1 MAASEIQIFS
11 RMGCKMNDYRDALP
25 AMTRYL
31 TGALNWRPPASQGL
45 DETSA
50 LCGQL
55 SSNQRNKCNC
65 LLRFL
70 QEAFFRF
77 F

>member
-11 RMGCKMNDYRDALP
+11 RLGCKMNDYSDALP
-25 AMTRYL
+25 AMARYL

-45 DETSA
+45 DKTSA

-55 SSNQRNKCNC
+55 SSNQRNKCNS

-70 QEAFFRF
+70 
-77 F
+77 